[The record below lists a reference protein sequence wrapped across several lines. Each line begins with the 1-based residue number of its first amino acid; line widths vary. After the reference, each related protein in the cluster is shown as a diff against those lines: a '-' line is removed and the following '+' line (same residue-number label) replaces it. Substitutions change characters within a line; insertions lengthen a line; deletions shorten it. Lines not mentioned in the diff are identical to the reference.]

1 MKLLEY
7 YCPRLEHLLSTFRHD
22 DLEDLERSRVR
33 ISGTRGGDTITRPS
47 PRSFH
52 DCSASGPR
60 IRRIIREMVKI
71 EDRVRIQKLVHES
84 MNRHKNRSESDESEA
99 RVHESYSQI
108 FDSFDSRFIRKIR
121 KIRVQITPLGRMEK
135 LPFQNTKTMLARQTN
150 ETNRKRSY
158 RSGRAFCRGG
168 RR

>member
-1 MKLLEY
+1 MKSLEY
-7 YCPRLEHLLSTFRHD
+7 YCRRLEHLLSTFRHD

-33 ISGTRGGDTITRPS
+33 ISRTRGGDTITRPS

-71 EDRVRIQKLVHES
+71 EDGVRIQKLVHES
-84 MNRHKNRSESDESEA
+84 MNRLKNRSESDESEA

-108 FDSFDSRFIRKIR
+108 FDSFDSRFIRKIQ
-121 KIRVQITPLGRMEK
+121 KIRVQITPLPVVKKGLSLSPKNVLAMSAGEEK
-135 LPFQNTKTMLARQTN
+135 AVCGFDD
-150 ETNRKRSY
+150 S
-158 RSGRAFCRGG
+158 
-168 RR
+168 

>member
-7 YCPRLEHLLSTFRHD
+7 YCRRLEHLLSTFRHD

-33 ISGTRGGDTITRPS
+33 ISRTRGGDTITRPS

-71 EDRVRIQKLVHES
+71 EDGARIQKLVHES
-84 MNRHKNRSESDESEA
+84 MNRLKNCSESDESDA

-121 KIRVQITPLGRMEK
+121 KIRVQITPLIVTVA
-135 LPFQNTKTMLARQTN
+135 LL
-150 ETNRKRSY
+150 
-158 RSGRAFCRGG
+158 
-168 RR
+168 

>member
-7 YCPRLEHLLSTFRHD
+7 YCRRLEHLLSTFKHD
-22 DLEDLERSRVR
+22 DLEDLERSRLW
-33 ISGTRGGDTITRPS
+33 ISRTRGGDTIIRPS

-60 IRRIIREMVKI
+60 IRRIRREIVQI
-71 EDRVRIQKLVHES
+71 EDGARIQKLVHEP
-84 MNRHKNRSESDESEA
+84 MNRLKNCSESDESDA

-121 KIRVQITPLGRMEK
+121 KIRVQITPLFGTPYSHPHSVPRSLYGTTTDPQLNGTGRT
-135 LPFQNTKTMLARQTN
+135 Q
-150 ETNRKRSY
+150 RKQS
-158 RSGRAFCRGG
+158 
-168 RR
+168 